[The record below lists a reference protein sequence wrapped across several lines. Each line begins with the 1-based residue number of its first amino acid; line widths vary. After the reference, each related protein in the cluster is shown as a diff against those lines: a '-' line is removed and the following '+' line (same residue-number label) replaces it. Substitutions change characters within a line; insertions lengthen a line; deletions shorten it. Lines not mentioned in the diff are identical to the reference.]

1 MLNPTNIAITT
12 GNLAAA
18 PRVFTNDNGTR
29 TVRFVVFANS
39 GSSKYKD
46 DRVEFV
52 AFLKEGQGKIYDYLN
67 KGDRVSV
74 ASRLTTNEWTDKHGE
89 KRYDLIAVVN
99 SITKLD
105 SKRESEARAARGAE
119 GGAAIQAQPEAA
131 QPATQPAQPAQPM
144 APAPEPMME
153 DIPMDFDFADFQ

>member
-52 AFLKEGQGKIYDYLN
+52 AFLKEGQGKIYDYLT

-105 SKRESEARAARGAE
+105 SKRESEARAARGGAE
-119 GGAAIQAQPEAA
+119 SYSAGNDGQAQPEM
-131 QPATQPAQPAQPM
+131 QPAQPM
-144 APAPEPMME
+144 APVPEPVME
-153 DIPMDFDFADFQ
+153 DFPMEFGIEAYQ

>member
-18 PRVFTNDNGTR
+18 PRTFTNDNGTR

-52 AFLKEGQGKIYDYLN
+52 AFLKEGQGKIYDYLG

-119 GGAAIQAQPEAA
+119 AEAQAA
-131 QPATQPAQPAQPM
+131 
-144 APAPEPMME
+144 APAAPAAEPVME
-153 DIPMDFDFADFQ
+153 DIPMDFDIADFQ